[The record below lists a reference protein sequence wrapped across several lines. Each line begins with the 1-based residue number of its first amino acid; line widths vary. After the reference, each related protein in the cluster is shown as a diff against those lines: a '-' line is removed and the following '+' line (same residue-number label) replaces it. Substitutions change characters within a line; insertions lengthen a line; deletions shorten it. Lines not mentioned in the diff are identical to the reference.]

1 MFDHEEIS
9 MGSNHWFLVGT
20 STVLLTP
27 ALSLVNAAVVPD
39 DSAGLVIAQ
48 TVVEFADGEYAWRWT
63 THDVTA
69 ERLTIDADDPTF
81 LVATGDGPILAG
93 GADGPL
99 FHLHDN
105 EAVQRPAGSAT
116 WVAIATDPDGSAV
129 VTSGLGAL
137 SVGAADPAEDKFAV
151 GPGWHE
157 LELARA
163 VLESGESLEL
173 ESPLPVFV
181 VVTTGSVVDSA
192 DTAITTDGT
201 IVLKGSKI
209 LTNSAE
215 DSASVLVTTI
225 GPVLDGLSGTATSA
239 APTTTTASGPTAAPT
254 TTVPAATTTTTTTTT
269 EPAVVDTDGDGLTD
283 DHEEVLGTDPNDSD
297 TDDDGVTD
305 GVEIDGNG
313 SSPTDADTDDDGLL
327 DTEKS
332 SFGTNPADSDT
343 DNDGVSDGDEVN
355 NWGSDPLVSDTDG
368 DGLTDGEEINTY
380 HTSPTAVSSDSDA
393 LSDGAEVNEHG
404 TDPNDHDT
412 DDDGVSEGGEV
423 VYYGTDPLDPD
434 TDGENLLDGAEIL
447 TFFTDPLDTDSDDD
461 GFHDANEVTNLTD
474 PNDPTS
480 HP

>member
-1 MFDHEEIS
+1 MA
-9 MGSNHWFLVGT
+9 SNHWVLAGISAALV
-20 STVLLTP
+20 TP
-27 ALSLVNAAVVPD
+27 ALSHEATTAAPEDNGAAVV
-39 DSAGLVIAQ
+39 VAQ
-48 TVVEFADGEYAWRWT
+48 TIVELGHGEYAWEWT
-63 THDVTA
+63 THDVSTD
-69 ERLTIDADDPTF
+69 RLTVDASDPTF
-81 LVATGDGPILAG
+81 LVATGDRPILAG
-93 GADGPL
+93 GPDGPL
-99 FHLHDN
+99 VHLHDN
-105 EAVQRPAGSAT
+105 QAVQRPAGSAT
-116 WVAIATDPDGSAV
+116 WVAVAAEPGDLTV
-129 VTSGLGAL
+129 VPSGLGEL
-137 SVGAADPAEDKFAV
+137 SVGSADPAEDSFTA

-157 LELARA
+157 IELAHA
-163 VLESGESLEL
+163 VLDSGESLEL
-173 ESPLPVFV
+173 ESPLPVFA

-192 DTAITTDGT
+192 GTAATTDGT

-215 DSASVLVTTI
+215 NSASVLVATI
-225 GPVLDGLSGTATSA
+225 GPVLHAPPGTTTSVASTTTPASGPTD
-239 APTTTTASGPTAAPT
+239 APTTTI
-254 TTVPAATTTTTTTTT
+254 AATTTTTTTTT
-269 EPAVVDTDGDGLTD
+269 EPAEVDTDGDGLTD
-283 DHEEVLGTDPNDSD
+283 DHEEVLGTDPNDAD

-305 GVEIDGNG
+305 GVEIDSNG

-332 SFGTNPADSDT
+332 GFGTNPANSDT

-368 DGLTDGEEINTY
+368 DGLTDGDEVNTH
-380 HTSPTAVSSDSDA
+380 HTSPTAYSSDSDA

-447 TFFTDPLDTDSDDD
+447 TYFTDPLDTDSDDD
-461 GFHDANEVTNLTD
+461 GFHDANEVSNFTD